1 MARPRDIDRRLQ
13 KFWEDAAETVSA
25 QAPPGAEV
33 TAAMLAA
40 ACKRLS
46 DELGDDGAAECLA
59 KLAVAYQRSRL
70 SKQWARAT
78 QRAQPAEEAGQAP
91 RRQRS
96 STA

>member
-25 QAPPGAEV
+25 QASPGAEV

-59 KLAVAYQRSRL
+59 KLAVAYQRSRI
-70 SKQWARAT
+70 SKQWARPT
-78 QRAQPAEEAGQAP
+78 LRSQPEEAGQTAP